1 MSLGI
6 YFYMLKIERNP
17 SAVNNSIQPLQQL
30 NTTTTDDDD
39 AQRTFEDVRYHW
51 LPLPILIIYTAAYN
65 IGMGSLT
72 WVVATEILPVQ
83 SRLDSCDTICLVAGL
98 YYDVPQ
104 FEPH

>member
-1 MSLGI
+1 
-6 YFYMLKIERNP
+6 MLKIERNP
-17 SAVNNSIQPLQQL
+17 SAVNNSKQPLQQL
-30 NTTTTDDDD
+30 NTTTDDDD

-83 SRLDSCDTICLVAGL
+83 SRPDSCDTICLEAGL
-98 YYDVPQ
+98 FTIFRDS
-104 FEPH
+104 FRTDNHK